1 MTMERLVLTGRRILA
16 WWIDAFAVGAV
27 VIVLRWIINAI
38 TAHTGALTTA
48 PADGLLNGTVQTTY
62 ETIAWA
68 VIFYAY
74 RVIIEGR
81 YRTSLGKWS
90 LGLEV
95 VSPYPSYQVAAVRN
109 SWLLLTLVGI
119 WVYPWQDII
128 PIVVGAT
135 MFIWGQ
141 HVFDKLAGAIVPE
154 KMR

>member
-1 MTMERLVLTGRRILA
+1 M
-16 WWIDAFAVGAV
+16 
-27 VIVLRWIINAI
+27 
-38 TAHTGALTTA
+38 
-48 PADGLLNGTVQTTY
+48 
-62 ETIAWA
+62 
-68 VIFYAY
+68 
-74 RVIIEGR
+74 
-81 YRTSLGKWS
+81 
-90 LGLEV
+90 